1 MLVLSFSKPSSI
13 NLYASRPM
21 KTKLSPLFIP
31 FKTIFFSFSNKFCTD
46 NIKKKKKKI
55 ENLEPSEEV
64 HKSKKTLR
72 EIKLKN

>member
-1 MLVLSFSKPSSI
+1 
-13 NLYASRPM
+13 M

-55 ENLEPSEEV
+55 ENLE
-64 HKSKKTLR
+64 TG
-72 EIKLKN
+72 

>member
-1 MLVLSFSKPSSI
+1 
-13 NLYASRPM
+13 M

-46 NIKKKKKKI
+46 NI
-55 ENLEPSEEV
+55 ENLEPGEEV